1 MTAIIISSPNIEQL
15 DVCIHRAQA
24 ATWEDYLHH
33 VENPNSQPER
43 VFFHQGRIWI
53 EDMGNEGINHAR
65 FNKLFTLIFGFWFA
79 RQADVKFDLLGGCVL
94 EKPQSQGCA
103 PDEVVYIGENSPIY
117 QLGGSRRVNLNEW
130 RVPDLVVEIAD
141 TTLASDLDEKKQL
154 YLTLEIP
161 EYWVVDVR
169 GKQVFA
175 FRLIDGKYQQCTESV
190 ALTGLPIDLLEQTI
204 GKMDNVNGNAAV
216 WFAAQ
221 LENLPVSQL

>member
-1 MTAIIISSPNIEQL
+1 MTARIISSPNVEQL
-15 DVCIHRAQA
+15 GVCINPVQA
-24 ATWEDYLHH
+24 ATWEDYLQH
-33 VENPNSQPER
+33 VENLNSQQER
-43 VFFHQGRIWI
+43 VFFDRGRIWI

-79 RQADVKFDLLGGCVL
+79 KQPDIKFDLLGGCVL

-103 PDEVVYIGENSPIY
+103 PDEVVYIGENSPQY

-175 FRLIDGKYQQCTESV
+175 FRLIDGKYQQCMESI
-190 ALTGLPIDLLEQTI
+190 ALAGLSIDLLEQTI
-204 GKMDNVNGNAAV
+204 AKMDNVNGNAAV

-221 LENLPVSQL
+221 LENIPESQS

>member
-1 MTAIIISSPNIEQL
+1 MTAMIISSPNIEQL
-15 DVCIHRAQA
+15 DVCINPAQA

-33 VENPNSQPER
+33 VENLNSQQER

-65 FNKLFTLIFGFWFA
+65 FNKLLTMLLYSWFA
-79 RQADVKFDLLGGCVL
+79 RQPDVKFDLLGGCVL
-94 EKPQSQGCA
+94 EKPKSQGCA
-103 PDEVVYIGENSPIY
+103 PDEVVYIGENSPQY
-117 QLGGSRRVNLNEW
+117 QLGGSRRVNLDEW

-154 YLTLEIP
+154 YLTLEIS

-169 GKQVFA
+169 GKQIFA

-190 ALTGLPIDLLEQTI
+190 ALLGLPIDLLEQTI
-204 GKMDNVNGNAAV
+204 AKMDNVNGNAAV

-221 LENLPVSQL
+221 LENISKSEV